1 MIYFFLK
8 KFYYIY
14 LFRGTC
20 MRYVCVE
27 EGRQPMVAGSLV
39 SPCGPKEQMQI
50 VRIDTK
56 GLHLLCQLQ
65 FSTVALMKL
74 HL

>member
-1 MIYFFLK
+1 
-8 KFYYIY
+8 
-14 LFRGTC
+14 

-39 SPCGPKEQMQI
+39 SPCGPKEQTQI
-50 VRIDTK
+50 VRIAAK

-65 FSTVALMKL
+65 LSTVASMKP